1 MRVPIALWLACA
13 CAVNVFAALTVP
25 TTAPVNWAIAV
36 FIALLLLVYV
46 EYDWREP

>member
-1 MRVPIALWLACA
+1 MRVPIALFLAFVCA
-13 CAVNVFAALTVP
+13 LNVFAALTNQMA
-25 TTAPVNWAIAV
+25 APVNWAIAV